1 MTLQMMKIED
11 LKSCPLNMR
20 HGRKAPDVSDILPS
34 VERYGVLQSLV
45 VRPNCEGFEVI
56 AGRRRLYAAIA
67 ANLAEVP
74 VDNRED
80 LTDADALELSLI
92 ENTHRV
98 DPSPL
103 QQYETFSD
111 LIKKGK
117 SVEDLMGMFALP
129 KLVVERRLAIGKLI
143 KPIRALIRADELH
156 ENEIQC
162 LSLVSAEKQKEYI
175 ALRKA
180 NNHPVHYE
188 LRDWCFGRTEIPV
201 SYALFDLAEYTG
213 PRLSDLFKDKEFFQD
228 SKEFWKLQNQAI
240 TARVEK
246 YEGNGWEVVLFDIG
260 QSWNSWDYTACT
272 KKDGGRVYVQID
284 HDGEVK
290 FHEGFKTKI
299 EVQKGQNKGA
309 AGNTN
314 TADSTDAPT
323 RGEIPAAMVHYFD
336 LHRAAAVREDLAK
349 SPKIALRFALAT
361 LICGNENVSSHS
373 DRAEWSATDAVKESV
388 AKATA
393 TVAFDKRRDDI
404 KSKYGIDIYGHD
416 LTCKEP
422 VVAVFDTLQ
431 SMKDAEVI
439 KTMAVVIADRLL
451 TGSGSVDIL
460 GELLGT
466 DLTNQWTADDVFF
479 QGVRDKVV
487 LRKMLIDVAGKPT
500 ADSHA
505 TATGKVM
512 KTIIRDHLE
521 GKNGRAKVEAWIP
534 HYMAFPAKPYVNPF
548 KIASLNKAAAVR
560 KSLGKKPTSNAR
572 K

>member
-20 HGRKAPDVSDILPS
+20 HDRKAPDVSDILPS

-45 VRPNCEGFEVI
+45 VRPNCDGFEVI

-67 ANLAEVP
+67 ADLSEVP

-92 ENTHRV
+92 ENTHRIN
-98 DPSPL
+98 PSPL
-103 QQYETFSD
+103 QQYETFAD

-117 SVEDLMGMFALP
+117 SVEDLMTMFALP

-156 ENEIQC
+156 DNEIQC
-162 LSLVSAEKQKEYI
+162 LSLVSTEKQKEYI
-175 ALRKA
+175 ALRKE
-180 NNHPVHYE
+180 NNHPIHYQ

-201 SYALFDLAEYTG
+201 SYALFDPDDYTG

-228 SKEFWKLQNQAI
+228 SKEFWKQQNQAI
-240 TARVEK
+240 SARVEK

-260 QSWNSWDYTACT
+260 QSWNSWDYTDCT
-272 KKDGGRVYVQID
+272 KKDGGRIYVQID
-284 HDGEVK
+284 QDGEVK
-290 FHEGFKTKI
+290 FHEGFKTKA
-299 EVQKGQNKGA
+299 EVQKGRTKAA
-309 AGNTN
+309 AGSTKTDDNTD
-314 TADSTDAPT
+314 TPT
-323 RGEIPAAMVHYFD
+323 RGEIPAAMVQYFD
-336 LHRAAAVREDLAK
+336 LHRAAAVREDLAR

-361 LICGNENVSSHS
+361 LICGNENVRSHT
-373 DRAEWSATDAVKESV
+373 DHAEWSATDAVKESI
-388 AKATA
+388 ANAPATA
-393 TVAFDKRRDDI
+393 AFDKRRDDI
-404 KSKYGIDIYGHD
+404 KSKHGIDVYGND
-416 LTCKEP
+416 LTTPEP
-422 VVAVFDTLQ
+422 VVAVFDKLQ
-431 SMKDAEVI
+431 GMKDAEVMKI
-439 KTMAVVIADRLL
+439 MAVVVADRLL
-451 TGSGSVDIL
+451 TGSGSIDIL

-479 QGVRDKVV
+479 QSVRDKVV
-487 LRKMLIDVAGKPT
+487 LRKMLKDVAGKAT

-521 GKNGRAKVEAWIP
+521 GTNGREKVEPWIP

-548 KIASLNKAAAVR
+548 KIESLNKAAAVR
-560 KSLGKKPTSNAR
+560 KALAKTSKGKAR